1 MTDTSPPHT
10 PPPPPPRPRPAPL
23 GAAFWNLW
31 TSSALSNLADGVLKT
46 ALPLVALRFTDSPA
60 LIAGVTFALTLPWLF
75 FSLPAGALADRLD
88 RRRTMLGANLARALL
103 LGVLALSL
111 ALDLGSVWL
120 LYAVALCVGVTET
133 LYDTSAQSILPQ
145 VVGRDRLP
153 RANGRLHAAE
163 LTANQFLGPP
173 LGGLLAA
180 VGAAAAFTAPASLW
194 LVAVGALLLV
204 RGRFRTGRAAPA
216 TLRADIA
223 KGLRFLWRDR
233 ILRSFAAM
241 VGVSNFASN
250 AAFTVFV
257 LFAVGPGS
265 PMGLSEPAYG
275 LLMTAVA
282 AGSVIGAL
290 GAGRIERLVGRT
302 RALRAC
308 VLTFAVLVGLPAL
321 TADPVLVAAGFF
333 AGGLGIAV
341 WNVVT
346 VSLRQRITPDPLLGR
361 VNSAYRL
368 LAWGTMPLGAAAGG
382 LLAEFLGLTWVFATM
397 GLLSLGLLIGLA
409 RLDDASLAAAEQRA
423 DEGREALGDR

>member
-1 MTDTSPPHT
+1 M
-10 PPPPPPRPRPAPL
+10 

-46 ALPLVALRFTDSPA
+46 ALPLVALRFTDSPV

-75 FSLPAGALADRLD
+75 FALPAGALADRLD

-111 ALDLGSVWL
+111 ALDLGSVGL

-173 LGGLLAA
+173 LGGLLVAA
-180 VGAAAAFTAPASLW
+180 GAAAAFTAPAALW

-204 RGRFRTGRAAPA
+204 RGRFRTARTASA

-223 KGLRFLWRDR
+223 EGLRFLWRDR

-241 VGVSNFASN
+241 VGASNFASN

-257 LFAVGPGS
+257 LFAVGPDS

-282 AGSVIGAL
+282 AGSVVGAL
-290 GAGRIERLVGRT
+290 CAGRIERLLGRT
-302 RALRAC
+302 RALRTCA
-308 VLTFAVLVGLPAL
+308 LTFAVLVGLPAV

-333 AGGLGIAV
+333 AGGVGIAV

-368 LAWGTMPLGAAAGG
+368 LAWGTMPLGAATGG
-382 LLAEFLGLTWVFATM
+382 LIAEFLGLTWVFASM
-397 GLLSLGLLIGLA
+397 GLLCLGLLAGLA
-409 RLDDASLAAAEQRA
+409 RLDDAALTAAEHRA
-423 DEGREALGDR
+423 DESRQAHGDR

>member
-1 MTDTSPPHT
+1 M
-10 PPPPPPRPRPAPL
+10 

-46 ALPLVALRFTDSPA
+46 ALPLVALRFTDSPV

-75 FSLPAGALADRLD
+75 FALPAGALADRLD
-88 RRRTMLGANLARALL
+88 RCRTMLGANLARALL

-111 ALDLGSVWL
+111 ALDLGSVGL

-173 LGGLLAA
+173 LGGLLVAA
-180 VGAAAAFTAPASLW
+180 GAAAAFTAPAALW

-204 RGRFRTGRAAPA
+204 RGRFRTARTASA

-223 KGLRFLWRDR
+223 EGLRFLWRDR

-241 VGVSNFASN
+241 VGASNFASN

-257 LFAVGPGS
+257 LFAVGPDS

-282 AGSVIGAL
+282 AGSVVGAL
-290 GAGRIERLVGRT
+290 CAGRIERLLGRT
-302 RALRAC
+302 RALRTCA
-308 VLTFAVLVGLPAL
+308 LTFAVLVGLPAV

-333 AGGLGIAV
+333 AGGVGIAV

-368 LAWGTMPLGAAAGG
+368 LAWGTMPLGAATGG
-382 LLAEFLGLTWVFATM
+382 LIAEFLGLTWVFASM
-397 GLLSLGLLIGLA
+397 GLLCLGLLAGLA
-409 RLDDASLAAAEQRA
+409 RLDDAALTAAEHRA
-423 DEGREALGDR
+423 DESRQAPGDR

>member
-1 MTDTSPPHT
+1 MTDDTPPHPA
-10 PPPPPPRPRPAPL
+10 PPPVPRPDPL

-46 ALPLVALRFTDSPA
+46 ALPLVALRFTDSPT

-75 FSLPAGALADRLD
+75 FALPAGALADRLD

-180 VGAAAAFTAPASLW
+180 VGTAAAFTAPAALW

-223 KGLRFLWRDR
+223 EGLRFLRRDR
-233 ILRSFAAM
+233 ILRSFAVM
-241 VGVSNFASN
+241 VGVSNFGTS

-282 AGSVIGAL
+282 AGSVVGAL
-290 GAGRIERLVGRT
+290 CAGRIEGLLGRT
-302 RALRAC
+302 RALRAT
-308 VLTFAVLVGLPAL
+308 VLTFALLVGLPAV
-321 TADPVLVAAGFF
+321 TADPVLVAAGFLV
-333 AGGLGIAV
+333 GGVGIAV
-341 WNVVT
+341 WNVIT

-382 LLAEFLGLTWVFATM
+382 LVAEFLGLTWVFATM

-409 RLDDASLAAAEQRA
+409 RLDDAVLAAAEHRA
-423 DEGREALGDR
+423 DGEGEADGDR

>member
-1 MTDTSPPHT
+1 M
-10 PPPPPPRPRPAPL
+10 

-46 ALPLVALRFTDSPA
+46 ALPLVALRFTDSPV

-75 FSLPAGALADRLD
+75 FALPAGALADRLD

-111 ALDLGSVWL
+111 ALDLGSVGL

-173 LGGLLAA
+173 LGGLLVAA
-180 VGAAAAFTAPASLW
+180 GAAAAFTAPAALW

-204 RGRFRTGRAAPA
+204 RGRFRTARTASA

-223 KGLRFLWRDR
+223 EGLRFLWRDR

-241 VGVSNFASN
+241 VGASNFASN

-257 LFAVGPGS
+257 LFAVGPDS

-282 AGSVIGAL
+282 AGSVVGAL
-290 GAGRIERLVGRT
+290 CAGRIERLLGRT
-302 RALRAC
+302 RALRTCA
-308 VLTFAVLVGLPAL
+308 LTFAVLVGLPAV

-333 AGGLGIAV
+333 AGGVGIAV

-368 LAWGTMPLGAAAGG
+368 LAWGTMPLGAATGG
-382 LLAEFLGLTWVFATM
+382 LIAEFLGLTWVFASM
-397 GLLSLGLLIGLA
+397 GLLCLGLLAGLA
-409 RLDDASLAAAEQRA
+409 RLDDAALTAAEHRA
-423 DEGREALGDR
+423 DESRQAPGDR

>member
-1 MTDTSPPHT
+1 MTDASPPHT
-10 PPPPPPRPRPAPL
+10 PPPPPRPRPAPL

-60 LIAGVTFALTLPWLF
+60 LIAGVPFALTLPWLF

-204 RGRFRTGRAAPA
+204 RGRFRTGRAVPA

-223 KGLRFLWRDR
+223 EGLRFLWRDR